1 MTIQITIVGRPNT
14 GKSTLFNALTGTR
27 DALVHDRPGVTR
39 DTISGTFKDRPYTLY
54 DTAGLEN
61 ARSGIAVDSTN
72 MAFGAVSNAD
82 AVLFVVDGR
91 TGLTTQDLD
100 WARMVRRKTRAPVLL
115 LVNKSESAKRLTNIH
130 DFYKLGFGAPVLVSA
145 EHKLGFD
152 EIYEFVDKIAQY
164 NPENDAQSTESDTDT
179 RIKIAVLGQPNVG
192 KSTFVNRVLGEKRQI
207 VMDAPGV
214 TRDTVKIP
222 TKFYGRDIVLMDTAG
237 LRRKAGVTDDV
248 ETLSAL
254 KSLDAIEKS
263 DVVILMV
270 DATRNIENQALGIA
284 ARVYNAGKILCV
296 ALNKWDLVEPELRD
310 EKLLKLKHQ
319 FSNSFHQIIKPMILA
334 VSAETGTGVQNI
346 FRRIYE
352 QWDISMAQ
360 VPTSMINRIVEKLV
374 EQRQPPMSRLKR
386 PMKIKFARQTGR
398 HPMRITINV
407 GGASD
412 IPESY
417 TRYLRRGLAT
427 ALKWDHLPIIIEY
440 KKSENPY
447 D

>member
-1 MTIQITIVGRPNT
+1 MIKVTIAGRPNT

-39 DTISGTFKDRPYTLY
+39 DCIDGTFCNRPYTVM

-61 ARSGIAVDSTN
+61 AKSGIALDSTN
-72 MAFGAVSNAD
+72 MAIDAIVAAD

-91 TGLTTQDLD
+91 VGLTNEDLD
-100 WARMVRRKTRAPVLL
+100 WARLVRRKTKAPVLL
-115 LVNKSESAKRLTNIH
+115 LVNKSESGKRMADVH
-130 DFYKLGFGAPVLVSA
+130 DFYKLGFGEPQMISA
-145 EHKLGFD
+145 EHKRGFD
-152 EIYEFVDKIAQY
+152 AIFEFLDKIAGDDTTDV
-164 NPENDAQSTESDTDT
+164 PVTEKAPDT
-179 RIKIAVLGQPNVG
+179 RVKIAIMGQPNVG
-192 KSTFVNRVLGEKRQI
+192 KSTLVNRVLGQQRQI
-207 VMDAPGV
+207 VMDAPGI

-237 LRRKAGVTDDV
+237 LRRKAGVKDDV

-254 KSLDAIEKS
+254 KSLDAIGKA
-263 DVVILMV
+263 DVIILVV
-270 DATRNIENQALGIA
+270 DATKNIENQALGIA
-284 ARVYNAGKILCV
+284 GRVYDAGKILCV
-296 ALNKWDLVEPELRD
+296 ALNKWDLIDPAERD

-319 FSNSFHQIIKPMILA
+319 FSNSFHQIIKPLILA
-334 VSAETGTGVQNI
+334 ISAEKGTGVQNL
-346 FRRIYE
+346 FKRVYE
-352 QWDISMAQ
+352 QWDISSAQ
-360 VPTSMINRIVEKLV
+360 APTSLVNRIVEKLV
-374 EQRQPPMSRLKR
+374 AERQPPMSRLKR

-417 TRYLRRGLAT
+417 TRYLRRGIAT
-427 ALKWDHLPIIIEY
+427 ALKWEHLPIVIEY
-440 KKSENPY
+440 EKSDNPF

>member
-1 MTIQITIVGRPNT
+1 MQKLIIAGRPNT

-39 DTISGTFKDRPYTLY
+39 DTIVGNMRDRMWEIV

-61 ARSGIAVDSTN
+61 AKSGIAADSTN
-72 MAFGAVSNAD
+72 VAMDAIAGAD
-82 AVLFVVDGR
+82 AILFVVDGR
-91 TGLTTQDLD
+91 VGLMPADMD
-100 WARMVRRKTRAPVLL
+100 WARAVRRKTRAPIM
-115 LVNKSESAKRLTNIH
+115 LVANKSESGRRMADLS
-130 DFYKLGFGAPVLVSA
+130 DFYKLGFGAPVQISA
-145 EHKLGFD
+145 EHKIGFD
-152 EIYEFVDKIAQY
+152 AIYEFVDKIS
-164 NPENDAQSTESDTDT
+164 PTESKKNDAKTNTPQKL
-179 RIKIAVLGQPNVG
+179 KIAIMGQPNVG
-192 KSTFVNRVLGEKRQI
+192 KSTLVNQVLGQKRQI
-207 VMDAPGV
+207 VIDKPGV

-222 TKFYGRDIVLMDTAG
+222 TNFYGRDIVLMDTAG

-263 DVVILMV
+263 DVVILVV

-284 ARVYNAGKILCV
+284 ARVYDAGKILCV
-296 ALNKWDLVEPELRD
+296 ALNKWDLVAPGLRD

-319 FSNSFHQIIKPMILA
+319 FTNSFHQIIKPLILA
-334 VSAETGTGVQNI
+334 ISAETGSGVKNM

-352 QWDISMAQ
+352 QWDISNTDA
-360 VPTSMINRIVEKLV
+360 PTSLINRIVEKLV
-374 EQRQPPMSRLKR
+374 ADRQPPMSRLKR

-398 HPMRITINV
+398 HPMKITINV

-417 TRYLRRGLAT
+417 TRYLRRGLAN
-427 ALKWDHLPIIIEY
+427 ALKWEHLPIIVEY
-440 KKSENPY
+440 KKDENPF
-447 D
+447 DDK

>member
-1 MTIQITIVGRPNT
+1 MMKVTIAGRPNT
-14 GKSTLFNALTGTR
+14 GKSTLFNGLTGTR

-39 DTISGTFKDRPYTLY
+39 DNLGGVMRNRPYQIM

-61 ARSGIAVDSTN
+61 AKTGIAADSTN
-72 MAFGAVSNAD
+72 MALGAIAD
-82 AVLFVVDGR
+82 ADAILFVVDGR
-91 TGLTTQDLD
+91 TGLTGEDLD
-100 WARMVRRKTRAPVLL
+100 WARLVRRKTRAPVLL
-115 LVNKSESAKRLTNIH
+115 LANKAESGRRLADLT
-130 DFYKLGFGAPVLVSA
+130 DFYKLGFGAPVTISA
-145 EHKLGFD
+145 EHKSGFD
-152 EIYEFVDKIAQY
+152 AIYEFLDKTAEQIGAAIEQ
-164 NPENDAQSTESDTDT
+164 NDVPADS
-179 RIKIAVLGQPNVG
+179 RIKIAILGQPNVG
-192 KSTFVNRVLGEKRQI
+192 KSTFVNRVLGQTRQI
-207 VMDAPGV
+207 VRDAPGI

-222 TKFYGRDIVLMDTAG
+222 TRFYGRDIVLMDTAG

-254 KSLDAIEKS
+254 KSLDAIAKA

-284 ARVYNAGKILCV
+284 ARVYDAGKILCV
-296 ALNKWDLVEPELRD
+296 ALNKWDLVDPTIRD

-319 FSNSFHQIIKPMILA
+319 FANSFHQIIKPMILA
-334 VSAETGTGVQNI
+334 VSAETGTGVQNM

-352 QWDISMAQ
+352 QWDISIAQ
-360 VPTSMINRIVEKLV
+360 APTSLINRIVEKLV
-374 EQRQPPMSRLKR
+374 ATRQPPMSRLKR

-398 HPMRITINV
+398 HPMKITINV

-417 TRYLRRGLAT
+417 TRYLRRGIAT
-427 ALKWDHLPIIIEY
+427 ELKREHLPVVIEY
-440 KKSENPY
+440 KKDDNPF

>member
-1 MTIQITIVGRPNT
+1 MKIVIAGRPNT

-39 DTISGTFKDRPYTLY
+39 DTIGGVVANRDWEIM
-54 DTAGLEN
+54 DTAGLES
-61 ARSGIAVDSTN
+61 ARTGIAHDSTD
-72 MAFGAVSNAD
+72 MAVAAIAESD

-91 TGLTTQDLD
+91 VGLTDEDLN
-100 WARMVRRKTRAPVLL
+100 WARMVRRKTKSPVLL
-115 LVNKSESAKRLTNIH
+115 VVNKSESASRMADLN
-130 DFYKLGFGAPVLVSA
+130 DFYKLGFGEPVLISA
-145 EHKLGFD
+145 EHKRGFD
-152 EIYEFVDKIAQY
+152 ALYEFMDKIAGQ
-164 NPENDAQSTESDTDT
+164 NSEKKPVNAGNDS

-192 KSTFVNRVLGEKRQI
+192 KSTFVNRVLGQKRQI
-207 VMDAPGV
+207 VEDAPGI

-222 TKFYGRDIVLMDTAG
+222 TKFYGRDIIIMDTAG

-254 KSLDAIEKS
+254 KSLDAIEKA

-270 DATRNIENQALGIA
+270 DATRDIENQALGIA
-284 ARVYNAGKILCV
+284 GRVYDAGKILCV
-296 ALNKWDLVEPELRD
+296 ALNKWDLVEAELRD

-319 FSNSFHQIIKPMILA
+319 FTNSFHQIIKPMILA
-334 VSAETGTGVQNI
+334 VSAETGTGVQNM

-352 QWDISMAQ
+352 QYDLANAT
-360 VPTSMINRIVEKLV
+360 VPTSLLNRIVEKLV
-374 EQRQPPMSRLKR
+374 ETRQPPMSRLKR

-398 HPMRITINV
+398 HPMRIAINV

-417 TRYLRRGLAT
+417 TRYLRRGIAT
-427 ALKWDHLPIIIEY
+427 ELKWEHLPIVIEY
-440 KKSENPY
+440 KKAENPF

>member
-1 MTIQITIVGRPNT
+1 MKVIIAGRPNT
-14 GKSTLFNALTGTR
+14 GKSTLFNGLTGTR

-39 DTISGTFKDRPYTLY
+39 DNLGGTMRDRPYQIM

-61 ARSGIAVDSTN
+61 AKSGIAADSTN
-72 MAFGAVSNAD
+72 MALGAIAD
-82 AVLFVVDGR
+82 ADAILFVVDGR
-91 TGLTTQDLD
+91 TGLTGEDLD
-100 WARMVRRKTRAPVLL
+100 WARLVRRKTRAPVLL
-115 LVNKSESAKRLTNIH
+115 LANKAESSQRLADLA
-130 DFYKLGFGAPVLVSA
+130 DFYKLGFGAPVKISA
-145 EHKLGFD
+145 EHKSGFGA
-152 EIYEFVDKIAQY
+152 IYEFLDKTANEIGATTTVT
-164 NPENDAQSTESDTDT
+164 DAPDDN
-179 RIKIAVLGQPNVG
+179 RIKIAILGQPNVG
-192 KSTFVNRVLGEKRQI
+192 KSTFVNRVLGQTRQI
-207 VMDAPGV
+207 VRDAPGI

-222 TKFYGRDIVLMDTAG
+222 TRFYGRDIVLMDTAG

-254 KSLDAIEKS
+254 KSLDAIAKA

-284 ARVYNAGKILCV
+284 ARVYDAGKILCV
-296 ALNKWDLVEPELRD
+296 ALNKWDLVEPAIRD

-334 VSAETGTGVQNI
+334 VSAETGTGVQNM

-360 VPTSMINRIVEKLV
+360 APTSLINRIVEKLV
-374 EQRQPPMSRLKR
+374 ATRQPPMSRLKR

-398 HPMRITINV
+398 HPMKITINV

-417 TRYLRRGLAT
+417 TRYLRRGIAT
-427 ALKWDHLPIIIEY
+427 ELKWEHLPVVIEY
-440 KKSENPY
+440 KKDDNPF

>member
-1 MTIQITIVGRPNT
+1 
-14 GKSTLFNALTGTR
+14 
-27 DALVHDRPGVTR
+27 
-39 DTISGTFKDRPYTLY
+39 
-54 DTAGLEN
+54 
-61 ARSGIAVDSTN
+61 
-72 MAFGAVSNAD
+72 
-82 AVLFVVDGR
+82 
-91 TGLTTQDLD
+91 
-100 WARMVRRKTRAPVLL
+100 
-115 LVNKSESAKRLTNIH
+115 
-130 DFYKLGFGAPVLVSA
+130 
-145 EHKLGFD
+145 
-152 EIYEFVDKIAQY
+152 
-164 NPENDAQSTESDTDT
+164 
-179 RIKIAVLGQPNVG
+179 
-192 KSTFVNRVLGEKRQI
+192 
-207 VMDAPGV
+207 PGV

-222 TKFYGRDIVLMDTAG
+222 TTFYGRDIVLMDTAG

-254 KSLDAIEKS
+254 KSLDAIDKA

-296 ALNKWDLVEPELRD
+296 ALNKWDLVEPAERD

-334 VSAETGTGVQNI
+334 VSAETGSGVKNM

-352 QWDISMAQ
+352 QWDISCAQ
-360 VPTSMINRIVEKLV
+360 APTSLINRIVEKLV
-374 EQRQPPMSRLKR
+374 AERQPPLSRLKR

-427 ALKWDHLPIIIEY
+427 ALHWEHLPIVIEY
-440 KKSENPY
+440 EKTDNPY
-447 D
+447 DEKQ